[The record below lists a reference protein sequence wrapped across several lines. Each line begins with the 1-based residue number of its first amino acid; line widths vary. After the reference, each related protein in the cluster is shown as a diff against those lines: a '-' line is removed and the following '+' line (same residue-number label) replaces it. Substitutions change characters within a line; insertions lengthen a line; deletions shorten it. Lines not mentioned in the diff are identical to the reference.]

1 MSDPSTSRDVIAI
14 DNLLKKG
21 RSASIEWMDGHTTPE
36 KIAPTLMAMAN
47 GQGGTL
53 LFGISG
59 KDNPL
64 IAGVDKGKQVI
75 DDVLKAAMSLE
86 PKLIIPMP
94 RLAKLKEKAVI
105 VAEIPSGMPH
115 IYSLEGQYLRRKGAQ
130 NHALNPRELR
140 HLLLQ
145 RGEISFETETAHGA
159 MLDNIDWVKAETYVN
174 SLSGL
179 EDNDV
184 KQVLLR
190 RGCLSLKDG
199 IFFPTNAGILLFG
212 KDPQRFIRNSE
223 ITAVRFAG
231 TNMSDTFTRQD
242 IGGTLPDQIRRAETF
257 LVDHLRRGVKL
268 QHTMERSERFE
279 YPLEASRE
287 LVVNAVAH
295 RDYSIQ
301 GDGIRLFIFKDR
313 MEVTSP
319 GLLPGP
325 VTIENIKDERYS
337 RHPVIV
343 QVLSD
348 MGFIERLGY
357 GVDRVIEL
365 MSKEALQPPKF
376 IETAG
381 GFRVVLYNQNTQDN
395 EAKSSKKSEKLIPDL
410 AEIIRTYP
418 NIILNP
424 RQEKALIYLHTS
436 GNSRITNSELQKMF
450 PDVHA
455 ETIRRDLAALVTNNI
470 LRKLGQKRG
479 SFYVLKRDEK

>member
-1 MSDPSTSRDVIAI
+1 
-14 DNLLKKG
+14 
-21 RSASIEWMDGHTTPE
+21 
-36 KIAPTLMAMAN
+36 
-47 GQGGTL
+47 
-53 LFGISG
+53 
-59 KDNPL
+59 
-64 IAGVDKGKQVI
+64 
-75 DDVLKAAMSLE
+75 
-86 PKLIIPMP
+86 
-94 RLAKLKEKAVI
+94 
-105 VAEIPSGMPH
+105 
-115 IYSLEGQYLRRKGAQ
+115 
-130 NHALNPRELR
+130 
-140 HLLLQ
+140 
-145 RGEISFETETAHGA
+145 
-159 MLDNIDWVKAETYVN
+159 
-174 SLSGL
+174 
-179 EDNDV
+179 
-184 KQVLLR
+184 
-190 RGCLSLKDG
+190 
-199 IFFPTNAGILLFG
+199 
-212 KDPQRFIRNSE
+212 
-223 ITAVRFAG
+223 
-231 TNMSDTFTRQD
+231 
-242 IGGTLPDQIRRAETF
+242 
-257 LVDHLRRGVKL
+257 
-268 QHTMERSERFE
+268 MERSERFE

>member
-1 MSDPSTSRDVIAI
+1 MSGSSASNDVIAL
-14 DNLLKKG
+14 DNLLKNG
-21 RSASIEWMDGHTTPE
+21 RTDSIEWIDGQTPPE

-47 GQGGTL
+47 SQGGTL
-53 LFGISG
+53 FLGITG
-59 KDNPL
+59 KDKPRVS
-64 IAGVDKGKQVI
+64 GVEKGKHVI
-75 DDVLKAAMSLE
+75 DGVLKAAMSLE
-86 PKLIIPMP
+86 PKLVLPMP
-94 RLAKLKEKAVI
+94 RLTKLKEKAVVI
-105 VAEIPSGMPH
+105 VEIPAGMPH
-115 IYSLEGQYLRRKGAQ
+115 IYSLKGQYLGRKGAK

-140 HLLLQ
+140 QLLLQ
-145 RGEISFETETAHGA
+145 RGEISFETEIAHGA
-159 MLDNIDWVKAETYVN
+159 TLDDINWAKAEAYVN

-179 EDNDV
+179 GDKDV

-190 RGCLSLKDG
+190 RGCLTLQDG
-199 IFFPTNAGILLFG
+199 TFYPTNAGILLFG
-212 KDPQRFIRNSE
+212 TDPQRFIRNSE

-231 TNMSDTFTRQD
+231 TGMSDTFTRQD

-257 LVDHLRRGVKL
+257 LVDHLRRGVTL

-365 MSKEALQPPKF
+365 MNKEALRPPQF
-376 IETAG
+376 VETAG
-381 GFRVVLYNQNTQDN
+381 GFRVVLYGQETHIDNTP
-395 EAKSSKKSEKLIPDL
+395 ASSEKSTPSNE
-410 AEIIRTYP
+410 EILSTY
-418 NIILNP
+418 NHIILNP
-424 RQEKALIYLHTS
+424 RQEKALIHLHTS
-436 GNSRITNSELQKMF
+436 GNTRITNSELQKMF

-455 ETIRRDLAALVTNNI
+455 ETIRRDLASLVTKDVLN
-470 LRKLGQKRG
+470 KLGQKRG
-479 SFYVLKRDEK
+479 SFYVLKRDDKK